1 MRSDF
6 CTALLRTCS
15 CLTLYGNI
23 YVGEKDDS
31 STSGSYNEET
41 TGSKLILDASSDH
54 DPREELFLRDP
65 RTFDVN
71 YSIIKINVPD

>member
-31 STSGSYNEET
+31 SSGQFKTRLFNINIY
-41 TGSKLILDASSDH
+41 LVSSSEN

-65 RTFDVN
+65 RGFDVN